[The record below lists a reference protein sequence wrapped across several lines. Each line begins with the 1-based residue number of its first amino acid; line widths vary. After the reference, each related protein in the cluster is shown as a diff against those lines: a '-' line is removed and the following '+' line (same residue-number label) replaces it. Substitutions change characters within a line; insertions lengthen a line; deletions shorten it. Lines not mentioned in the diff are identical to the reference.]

1 MGYIGPGLEF
11 GAFEKIDDISSGFN
25 GSATEFNIQI
35 GGSTAEIAS
44 LNQLIISISGVIQ
57 EPNSAFTF
65 GSSRSTIAFT
75 GPPQSTDTFFG
86 ILLGNSFD
94 AGTPADASI
103 SYDKLTTINGVY
115 RNVQTL
121 TQNLTLAASDNALV
135 AGPFT
140 VQSGST
146 LTVPSGATFVIV

>member
-1 MGYIGPGLEF
+1 
-11 GAFEKIDDISSGFN
+11 
-25 GSATEFNIQI
+25 
-35 GGSTAEIAS
+35 
-44 LNQLIISISGVIQ
+44 
-57 EPNSAFTF
+57 
-65 GSSRSTIAFT
+65 
-75 GPPQSTDTFFG
+75 
-86 ILLGNSFD
+86 
-94 AGTPADASI
+94 
-103 SYDKLTTINGVY
+103 LTTINGVY

>member
-1 MGYIGPGLEF
+1 MAYIGPGLAF
-11 GAFEKIDDISSGFN
+11 GAFQKLDDISSGFN
-25 GSATEFNIQI
+25 GSATQFNVQV
-35 GGSTAEIAS
+35 GGNAVEIAS
-44 LNQLIISISGVIQ
+44 LNQLVISISGVIQ

-65 GSSRSTIAFT
+65 GSTRSTIAFT
-75 GPPQSTDTFFG
+75 APPASSDTFFG

-94 AGTPADASI
+94 AGTPADSSI
-103 SYDKLTTINGVY
+103 SYEKLTTINGVY

-121 TQNLTLAASDNALV
+121 TSNLTLAASDNALV

-140 VQSGST
+140 VQSGKT

>member
-1 MGYIGPGLEF
+1 MGYIGPGLDF
-11 GAFEKIDDISSGFN
+11 GAFQKIDDISSGFN
-25 GSATEFNIQI
+25 GTATEFNIQI
-35 GGSTAEIAS
+35 AGSTAVIAS
-44 LNQLIISISGVIQ
+44 LNQMIISISGVIQ

-75 GPPQSTDTFFG
+75 AAPASTDTFFG

-103 SYDKLTTINGVY
+103 GYSKLTTINGVY

-121 TQNLTLAASDNALV
+121 SQNITLAASDNALV

>member
-1 MGYIGPGLEF
+1 MGYIGPGLDF
-11 GAFEKIDDISSGFN
+11 GAFQKIDDISSGFN
-25 GSATEFNIQI
+25 GTATEFNIQI
-35 GGSTAEIAS
+35 AGSTAEIAS
-44 LNQLIISISGVIQ
+44 LNQMIISISGVIQ

-75 GPPQSTDTFFG
+75 AAPASTDTFFG

-94 AGTPADASI
+94 AGTPADSSI
-103 SYDKLTTINGVY
+103 SYEKLTTINGVY